1 MITGERPKLKPLL
14 EQIITKQKEQVPI
27 EKSVDSETEEFKKD
41 EIKEETKIEWINKD
55 IMTRELSIVLDIETA
70 FNLSQ
75 TLHKIT

>member
-1 MITGERPKLKPLL
+1 MITGERPKLKPSL
-14 EQIITKQKEQVPI
+14 EQIIPKQNEQVPI

-55 IMTRELSIVLDIETA
+55 ILTRELSIVLDIDTA

-75 TLHKIT
+75 TLRKIT